1 MVNYMKLLFLSLLG
15 VFLYSLYIRI
25 FKKASQ
31 YERDDGPSSH
41 KKKQGTIT
49 VGGIIFIILPLFF
62 IVYDNKT
69 LSISLVMLLYGL
81 LGLVDD
87 LLIIIKKN
95 NNGINP
101 NIKLL
106 VQIIIA
112 GLAFFIYLKL
122 DYDTVINVLHYQ
134 INIKWL
140 YGILMLGILTA
151 STNAFNITDGIDGL
165 LSGLTIIMGIGFMYI
180 AYKQSEINILYMLIC
195 VNIVVFIFWCF
206 NMPKAQLFM
215 GDTGSLALGAFYSM
229 VAVNLDSIYS
239 FMLMALLIIFETISV
254 ILQVFY
260 YKKTKGKRLFKMA
273 PFHHHLEAIGYNEI
287 GIDLIFYT
295 IEAILVS
302 IVIFIN

>member
-1 MVNYMKLLFLSLLG
+1 MKLLFLSLIG

-41 KKKQGTIT
+41 KLKQGTIT
-49 VGGIIFIILPLFF
+49 MGGIIFVILPLFF
-62 IVYDNKT
+62 IIYDSKT
-69 LSISLVMLLYGL
+69 ISISVIMLLYGL
-81 LGLVDD
+81 LGLIDD

-106 VQIIIA
+106 MQVFIA
-112 GLAFFIYLKL
+112 AIAFFIYLNL
-122 DYDTVINVLHYQ
+122 DYDTVINVLEYQ

-140 YGILMLGILTA
+140 YGLLMLGMLIS

-165 LSGLTIIMGIGFMYI
+165 LSGLVIIMGIGFMYI
-180 AYKQSEINILYMLIC
+180 AYKQNEINILYMLIC
-195 VNIVVFIFWCF
+195 VNVTVFIFWCF
-206 NMPKAQLFM
+206 NLPKAHLFM

-229 VAVNLDSIYS
+229 VAIYLDSIYS
-239 FMLMALLIIFETISV
+239 FILMALLIIFETISV

>member
-1 MVNYMKLLFLSLLG
+1 M
-15 VFLYSLYIRI
+15 
-25 FKKASQ
+25 
-31 YERDDGPSSH
+31 
-41 KKKQGTIT
+41 
-49 VGGIIFIILPLFF
+49 GGIIFVILPLFF
-62 IVYDNKT
+62 IIYDYKT
-69 LSISLVMLLYGL
+69 LSISLIMLLYGL

-106 VQIIIA
+106 IQIIIA
-112 GLAFFIYLKL
+112 GLAFFIYLNL

-140 YGILMLGILTA
+140 YGILMLGILTS

-180 AYKQSEINILYMLIC
+180 AYKQNEINILYMLIC

-206 NMPKAQLFM
+206 NMPKANLFM

-229 VAVNLDSIYS
+229 VALYLDSIYS
-239 FMLMALLIIFETISV
+239 FILMALLIIFETISV

-260 YKKTKGKRLFKMA
+260 YKKTNGKRLFKMA